1 MNENMMT
8 TNDNLMHWGIKGQ
21 KWGVRRY
28 QNPDGTL
35 TEEGIRRY
43 SKKYPYQN
51 PDGSLNERGQKEYMT
66 AAKKGKI
73 DLDSLPDKEL
83 DMINQRFNREN
94 TFKNNVSKYE
104 ESTFEYKLK
113 QAVLNRI
120 KGGGGGGGKKGKG
133 GGGKKGGI
141 TGIGSLLAMPIKKA
155 FEDAFKTTNSGGG
168 GGNKDDDKKSAEDE
182 WYEKV
187 KAQRAFTKGYDP
199 RPEKFDADVK
209 RGQEAFW
216 RSMES
221 WKNRDHDRGN
231 RSSEDI
237 LGDRSKN
244 RKSNAREDTRPRN
257 MRSLPSGGIYMDP
270 DEYTIHS
277 ELMHYGI
284 KGQKWGVRRFENLD
298 GTLTAEGKARYRK
311 DADGLEE
318 RFKYGKTKY
327 SDLPIKE
334 RLKKSWY
341 GNDKDAEVESGNIAI
356 DVRNAA
362 KKGNAIVSLDQIKQT
377 PEHEEWE
384 KEYKAKYD
392 EVQSKYKDELSK
404 WQKET
409 DRLDYGGD
417 HKAWKNAFDK
427 LNAVKSKINAE
438 MASTAKKQDAI
449 ISKYQKKAFD
459 IICTE
464 LGIPSKERDTVTS
477 QIIWKMMNNM

>member
-43 SKKYPYQN
+43 NKKYPYQN

-73 DLDSLPDKEL
+73 DLNSLPDKEL

-113 QAVLNRI
+113 QAVINRI

-168 GGNKDDDKKSAEDE
+168 GNKDDNKKSAEDE
-182 WYEKV
+182 WYEEV
-187 KAQRAFTKGYDP
+187 KAQRAFVKGYDP
-199 RPEKFDADVK
+199 RPDKFDADVK

-231 RSSEDI
+231 NSFEDI
-237 LGDRSKN
+237 LRDRSKN
-244 RKSNAREDTRPRN
+244 RKSDAREDTRPRN

-284 KGQKWGVRRFENLD
+284 KGQKWGVRRFQNED
-298 GTLTAEGKARYRK
+298 GSLTAEGVKRYENDRQTEKLMKRMTKIDKLDYRDKLIAIKKLSK
-311 DADGLEE
+311 DKKFQELVDDEDL
-318 RFKYGKTKY
+318 KTK
-327 SDLPIKE
+327 
-334 RLKKSWY
+334 R
-341 GNDKDAEVESGNIAI
+341 
-356 DVRNAA
+356 
-362 KKGNAIVSLDQIKQT
+362 
-377 PEHEEWE
+377 
-384 KEYKAKYD
+384 
-392 EVQSKYKDELSK
+392 SKYKNATDKWFEKSKGEDFDAYTDE
-404 WQKET
+404 T
-409 DRLDYGGD
+409 GYNDYGITPKQFNEIKKLESKMRSAGEA
-417 HKAWKNAFDK
+417 HRKAVEKKVQSFTKSYANESI
-427 LNAVKSKINAE
+427 SKINFSDEEINRINKLLTLA
-438 MASTAKKQDAI
+438 M
-449 ISKYQKKAFD
+449 
-459 IICTE
+459 
-464 LGIPSKERDTVTS
+464 LGYKD
-477 QIIWKMMNNM
+477 K